1 MTSSQSLNRLHTQLA
16 QMIALEVGIE
26 QRLERLIPE
35 VSNHIGTISLLENV
49 KNLSRD
55 HRQALETRLR
65 NLIDNPSNYE
75 SQNVTSFLTN
85 GLSMDENYPVSASLQ
100 AVYTLLNQA
109 IIGYSVLHPLAT
121 RFLDSPYVATE
132 GTSFH
137 LTRQHTENYVQAI
150 QQISRLIHDVV
161 IWELDEEECE
171 CQCGC
176 ISCRSGICLC
186 SHAGRAF
193 LSNAWAAVGPISTNE
208 LLYVQHPKK
217 NTPAAN
223 AGLHKGD
230 VILGAN
236 GKDFNS
242 FWDIFSVLENAKSGE
257 EIRLLVR
264 RAPDVVEE
272 IAMVCL

>member
-1 MTSSQSLNRLHTQLA
+1 M
-16 QMIALEVGIE
+16 
-26 QRLERLIPE
+26 
-35 VSNHIGTISLLENV
+35 
-49 KNLSRD
+49 
-55 HRQALETRLR
+55 
-65 NLIDNPSNYE
+65 
-75 SQNVTSFLTN
+75 
-85 GLSMDENYPVSASLQ
+85 
-100 AVYTLLNQA
+100 
-109 IIGYSVLHPLAT
+109 
-121 RFLDSPYVATE
+121 
-132 GTSFH
+132 
-137 LTRQHTENYVQAI
+137 
-150 QQISRLIHDVV
+150 
-161 IWELDEEECE
+161 
-171 CQCGC
+171 
-176 ISCRSGICLC
+176 
-186 SHAGRAF
+186 
-193 LSNAWAAVGPISTNE
+193 GPISTNE

>member
-1 MTSSQSLNRLHTQLA
+1 MTSSQTLNRLQTQLT
-16 QMIALEVGIE
+16 QMIALEAGIE
-26 QRLERLIPE
+26 QWLEKIIPG

-65 NLIDNPSNYE
+65 YLTGNPSNLE
-75 SQNVTSFLTN
+75 SQNGASFPAN
-85 GLSMDENYPVSASLQ
+85 GLSMEGNYPVSASLQ
-100 AVYTLLNQA
+100 AVYTLLNKA
-109 IIGYSVLHPLAT
+109 IIGYAVLHPLAT
-121 RFLDSPYVATE
+121 RFLDSQYVAKE
-132 GTSFH
+132 GTSLH
-137 LTRQHTENYVQAI
+137 LTRQHTEDYVQVI
-150 QQISRLIHDVV
+150 QQISRLIQDVV

-186 SHAGRAF
+186 PHAGRAF
-193 LSNAWAAVGPISTNE
+193 LSNVWDAAGPISTDE
-208 LLYVQHPKK
+208 LLYVQHPK
-217 NTPAAN
+217 NNSPAAN
-223 AGLHKGD
+223 AGLRKGD

-236 GKDFNS
+236 GTDFTS
-242 FWDIFSVLENAKSGE
+242 FWDIFSVLEKAKAGE

-272 IAMVCL
+272 IVMVCP